1 MKHNAHISQVRK
13 VYAQMLEVQIRHQHL
28 KIREAKVDKVL
39 KFHYFAGQKQT
50 KTSKKKKQKTTTK
63 VT

>member
-28 KIREAKVDKVL
+28 KIRKAKVDKVS

-50 KTSKKKKQKTTTK
+50 KTSNKKKQKTKTK

>member
-50 KTSKKKKQKTTTK
+50 KTSKKKNKKQQQK
-63 VT
+63 